1 MTQIFVY
8 CIQCFVKS
16 NSTLSGA
23 LFLTFPFRRRRNV
36 ERKKMVKSRVDIACR
51 NNAAFGVSDDDIGE
65 ASD

>member
-1 MTQIFVY
+1 MLRQ
-8 CIQCFVKS
+8 VKQHLVRCS
-16 NSTLSGA
+16 
-23 LFLTFPFRRRRNV
+23 FLTFPFRRRRNF